1 MGGFVFIVTCQFALV
16 YYLLLEVIF
25 DDQVTFQCFPSNVN
39 VVMTR
44 FICGTVLHF
53 NL

>member
-1 MGGFVFIVTCQFALV
+1 MGGFVFLVTCQFALIF
-16 YYLLLEVIF
+16 YLLFEVLYDHNI
-25 DDQVTFQCFPSNVN
+25 TFQCFPNKTN